1 MCFDFRDVPSAGFLC
16 FFAAC
21 RKGASAVCR
30 DILEAVLELHLRS
43 SIAFVKHKNV
53 GRQILCLIGGKLC
66 RNEAENQL
74 DRGVLPKGHSP
85 SFQGCLLDIWKTPF
99 FPPVF
104 YSRSWFQASLRAISL
119 QVSPALDP
127 KFLPILTCACATLLK
142 SPSVH
147 TLIKNKQIKKA
158 KRQSLL
164 QIKLWW
170 GRFPSPHHSTKRQQL
185 LWETNT
191 TVSIFW
197 QYLRCVGREL
207 I

>member
-21 RKGASAVCR
+21 RKGASAVCS

-53 GRQILCLIGGKLC
+53 GRQILCLIGGKLSKWS
-66 RNEAENQL
+66 RKPAWQGSPPQGTQSL
-74 DRGVLPKGHSP
+74 LPGVFAGYLKN
-85 SFQGCLLDIWKTPF
+85 TF
-99 FPPVF
+99 FSLVF

-119 QVSPALDP
+119 QVSPASDP

-142 SPSVH
+142 SLSVH

>member
-16 FFAAC
+16 FFGREEGSFSSLQRYFGGSLGAPPPFQHRICEAQEC
-21 RKGASAVCR
+21 RPTDFVPHRRKTVEMKQKTSLTGESSPR
-30 DILEAVLELHLRS
+30 DTVPPS
-43 SIAFVKHKNV
+43 
-53 GRQILCLIGGKLC
+53 
-66 RNEAENQL
+66 
-74 DRGVLPKGHSP
+74 RGVCWIFEKHLFS
-85 SFQGCLLDIWKTPF
+85 
-99 FPPVF
+99 PVF

-119 QVSPALDP
+119 QVSPASDP

-142 SPSVH
+142 SLSVH
-147 TLIKNKQIKKA
+147 TLIKNKQIKKT